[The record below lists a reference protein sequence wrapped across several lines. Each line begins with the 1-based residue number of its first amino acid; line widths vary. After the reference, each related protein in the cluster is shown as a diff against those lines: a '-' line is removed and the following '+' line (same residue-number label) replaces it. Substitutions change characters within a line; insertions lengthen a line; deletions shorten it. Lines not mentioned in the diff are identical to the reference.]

1 MNFENMLNEGSWT
14 QSIHIIYFHLYEMCR
29 RGKSI
34 ERDSRDGGC
43 SVLESLSVANVGD
56 SQSSLLQHGAKGN
69 LHETD
74 KSPFTSLSP
83 TTLFM
88 IVFTLS
94 HFEVTLS
101 RFQSLSYFQKL

>member
-1 MNFENMLNEGSWT
+1 MRFALFVERRARRGEASAGST
-14 QSIHIIYFHLYEMCR
+14 QSVCKPLV
-29 RGKSI
+29 
-34 ERDSRDGGC
+34 

-101 RFQSLSYFQKL
+101 QFQSLSYFQKL